1 MTKPNKCKICSNW
14 IQKGTLCQPCLGKS
28 LRSHL
33 NAQLCED
40 TETLIIPINDLLA
53 RNSADIIKRSLSNH
67 KETKYLELVARGRH
81 ITRAIDILEILKRE
95 LKIADAQL
103 KTGTE
108 DLINK
113 GGKIVKVSKIEI
125 ILTRE

>member
-1 MTKPNKCKICSNW
+1 MKPNKCSMCGIW
-14 IQKGTLCQPCLGKS
+14 IQKGSLCQPCLGKS

-33 NAQLCED
+33 NAQICETTD
-40 TETLIIPINDLLA
+40 TLIIPINDLLA
-53 RNSADIIKRSLSNH
+53 RNSADIIEKCLSEH
-67 KETKYLELVARGRH
+67 KEIRYLELMARGRH

-95 LKIADAQL
+95 INIIDAQL

-108 DLINK
+108 ELTNR

-125 ILTRE
+125 TLTRK